1 MTTTAA
7 TPRAAATE
15 LRRRKILDAALQ
27 CFSRSGL
34 AETKIG
40 DICAQADVSTGSVY
54 HHFEGK
60 DQLAVALYLEGLRD
74 YHQGLLAELRRHG
87 TAERGIRAMVSHH
100 IDWVVRHPE
109 WARFLSQHRQ
119 ADFLSRLVPLDATAI
134 PREESGASSRENLRE
149 GKTHIREMT
158 EAFHAE
164 VGAWLLP
171 FVERGEVARLPRELF
186 TPVVMGPTLDYM
198 ARWLAG
204 RDQGD
209 PRHATE
215 VLATAAWNAVRVRR
229 SEAPLPTSVPRRRAK
244 GDHPLASVEEAIEA
258 IREGRMVIV
267 VDAADRE
274 DEGDFICAA
283 EKVTPEIVHFMTRQG
298 GGLFCM
304 PVLPSLAREKG
315 FSMMVENNT
324 TPTGTPFTIPV
335 DHRTCHTGISA
346 AERARTVHAV
356 LDPGSTAD
364 DFRTPGHL
372 FVLVAK
378 EGGVLRRA
386 GHTEA
391 TVDLARLAG
400 LAPAGVLC
408 EICSRE
414 GHGMAGAEELQAI
427 ADEFSMPIV
436 SIEDV
441 IRYRREREQLVHR
454 VPGADAE
461 LPTRYGTG
469 RVIGYQ
475 VDHENQEPVAFVFGD
490 PTAVDAPLVRMHSSC
505 FTGDLLNSLRCDC
518 GDQLQMALERIGEER
533 AGVLVYLPQ
542 EGRGI
547 GLIEKLRAYQLQ
559 DQGLDTVEANE
570 ALGYRADPRDY
581 MVGLQILRDLGLRR
595 VRLLTNNPKKVDAF
609 VYSSIGIEVVDQ
621 VPLVAPP
628 EPARERYLATKRD
641 KLGHHLA

>member
-1 MTTTAA
+1 MSTAA
-7 TPRAAATE
+7 TSRAAATGV
-15 LRRRKILDAALQ
+15 RRRQILDAALR
-27 CFSRSGL
+27 CFNRAGL
-34 AETKIG
+34 AETKMG
-40 DICAQADVSTGSVY
+40 DICTEAGVSTGSVY
-54 HHFEGK
+54 HHFAGK
-60 DQLAVALYLEGLRD
+60 DQLAAALYLEGSRD
-74 YHQGLLAELRRHG
+74 YQQGLLAELHRHA
-87 TAERGIRAMVSHH
+87 TAERGIRAMVGHH
-100 IDWVVRHPE
+100 IDWVVRHPD

-119 ADFLSRLVPLDATAI
+119 GEFLAAV
-134 PREESGASSRENLRE
+134 ESELETMNQ
-149 GKTHIREMT
+149 
-158 EAFHAE
+158 AFHGE
-164 VGAWLLP
+164 VAAWLLP
-171 FVERGEVARLPRELF
+171 FIERGEVTRLPRDLF
-186 TPVVMGPTLDYM
+186 TPVAMGPTLEYM
-198 ARWLAG
+198 GRWLAG
-204 RDQGD
+204 GEQGD
-209 PRHATE
+209 PRRATQ

-229 SEAPLPTSVPRRRAK
+229 SEAPATSAVAKPKRGARA
-244 GDHPLASVEEAIEA
+244 DHPLASVEEAIEA
-258 IREGRMVIV
+258 IAAGRMVIV

-304 PVLPSLAREKG
+304 PVHPSLAQEKG
-315 FSMMVENNT
+315 FSLMVENNT
-324 TPTGTPFTIPV
+324 SPTGTPFTIPV

-346 AERARTVHAV
+346 AERARTVQAI
-356 LDPGSTAD
+356 LDPRSQPE

-414 GHGMAGAEELQAI
+414 GHGMAGADELQAL
-427 ADEFSMPIV
+427 AEEFSMPIV

-461 LPTRYGTG
+461 LPTHYGNG
-469 RVIGYQ
+469 RVIGYR
-475 VDHENQEPVAFVFGD
+475 VDHETQEPVAFVFGD

-505 FTGDLLNSLRCDC
+505 LTGDLINSLRCDC
-518 GDQLQMALERIGEER
+518 GDQLEIALQRIGEER

-559 DQGLDTVEANE
+559 DEGLDTVEANE

-581 MVGLQILRDLGLRR
+581 MVGLQILRDLGLTRI
-595 VRLLTNNPKKVDAF
+595 RLLTNNPKKVDAF

-621 VPLVAPP
+621 VPLLAPP

-641 KLGHHLA
+641 KLGHRLPA